1 MSADATLSWVEHR
14 PETNSILIRRQ
25 MRIPHRHDQAR
36 MAQDLLQRQDVPAV
50 LDEVAAEEC
59 RSAWAACPLGSRV
72 VVLASARRNEVIE
85 CMNGLCSLQCFT
97 IRFSSSAQIAL
108 FAFCPAERD
117 DPLRALVGF
126 NFSASD
132 HRASVAKQIS
142 TTGST

>member
-1 MSADATLSWVEHR
+1 MSNDCRRYAVLGRA
-14 PETNSILIRRQ
+14 PAETNSILIRRQ

-59 RSAWAACPLGSRV
+59 RSAWAACPLGSRI

-97 IRFSSSAQIAL
+97 IRFSSSAEIGTDRTFRFL
-108 FAFCPAERD
+108 SR
-117 DPLRALVGF
+117 
-126 NFSASD
+126 
-132 HRASVAKQIS
+132 
-142 TTGST
+142 